1 MSRAKTFI
9 RGSNMMRRI
18 AFLFGAGFCLLAV
31 AIDFHVPVANGAEPA
46 AKGAAP
52 RTITSLRA
60 FLYYHQT
67 GEFSRYDIL
76 GEGSARG
83 DLLLYNVETNP
94 GTAGG
99 YSSAML
105 VLVGVAPIPSVRGR
119 RATTLVR
126 LTVRAEKKIVFTH
139 EELLVSFFSPAA
151 ERQIPFLVYRTGC
164 EPLEIT
170 AALVEEKKIV
180 TTLSRTAQFQCH
192 RGD

>member
-1 MSRAKTFI
+1 MNRAKTFT
-9 RGSNMMRRI
+9 RGSNMMRHI
-18 AFLFGAGFCLLAV
+18 AILFRAGLCLLAV
-31 AIDFHVPVANGAEPA
+31 SIVFNVPVAKGGDAPA
-46 AKGAAP
+46 KSAAP

-76 GEGSARG
+76 GDGLARG
-83 DLLLYNVETNP
+83 DLLLYNVEINP
-94 GTAGG
+94 GTGGG

-119 RATTLVR
+119 RASTIVR
-126 LTVRAEKKIVFTH
+126 LTVKAKKKIVFTH
-139 EELLVSFFSPAA
+139 EELLFSFFSPAA

-170 AALVEEKKIV
+170 AALVDEKKVV
-180 TTLSRTAQFQCH
+180 TTLSRTAEFQCH

>member
-1 MSRAKTFI
+1 MNPAKTFTQE
-9 RGSNMMRRI
+9 SDMMRRI
-18 AFLFGAGFCLLAV
+18 AILFWAGLCLLAV
-31 AIDFHVPVANGAEPA
+31 SITFYAPVAKGGDAPA
-46 AKGAAP
+46 KDAAP
-52 RTITSLRA
+52 RVITSLRA

-76 GEGSARG
+76 GEGLARG
-83 DLLLYNVETNP
+83 DLLLYNVEINP

-119 RATTLVR
+119 RASTIVR
-126 LTVRAEKKIVFTH
+126 LTVKAEKKIVFTH
-139 EELLVSFFSPAA
+139 EELLFSFFSPAA
-151 ERQIPFLVYRTGC
+151 QSQIPFLVYRTGC

-180 TTLSRTAQFQCH
+180 TTLSRTAEFQCH

>member
-1 MSRAKTFI
+1 
-9 RGSNMMRRI
+9 MMRRTTI
-18 AFLFGAGFCLLAV
+18 SFAGLCLLAV
-31 AIDFHVPVANGAEPA
+31 SIASNVPVAHAADAP

-76 GEGSARG
+76 GEGLARG
-83 DLLLYNVETNP
+83 DLLLYNVEINP

-105 VLVGVAPIPSVRGR
+105 VLVGVAPIPTVRGR
-119 RATTLVR
+119 RASTVVR
-126 LTVRAEKKIVFTH
+126 LTVKAEKKIVFTH
-139 EELLVSFFSPAA
+139 EELLFSFFSPAA

-170 AALVEEKKIV
+170 AALVEEKKVV